1 MSGGPVCW
9 KCKSQPTVAMSSSE
23 SEYMALALAAQEAVH
38 LIQLSSDLGVSS
50 GQPLLIWEDNT
61 GAIAIAGNPIS
72 HERTKHI
79 DIRHHFIREKVAD
92 KVIVLH
98 HIPTK
103 FMLADVLTKAV
114 SKSTFDFMRSTLM
127 GAASVDDWVRRS
139 QVK

>member
-1 MSGGPVCW
+1 
-9 KCKSQPTVAMSSSE
+9 
-23 SEYMALALAAQEAVH
+23 MALALAAQEAVH

-139 QVK
+139 QEK